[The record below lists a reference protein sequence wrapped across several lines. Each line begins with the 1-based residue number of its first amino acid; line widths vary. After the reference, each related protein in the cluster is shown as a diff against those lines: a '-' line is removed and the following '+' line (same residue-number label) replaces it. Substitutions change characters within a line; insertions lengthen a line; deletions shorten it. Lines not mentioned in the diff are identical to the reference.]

1 MLTAFAVLLC
11 LSALL
16 AWANERWVHLPS
28 TVAVTLAGAASSIVL
43 ILLDT
48 QGWTFGLKQQAI
60 ELWQALDFTAFV
72 LNGILSLMLFAGAMS
87 LDATLMMRLRAGI
100 LTFAGVSTA
109 ISTVLI
115 GFGAWGVFHLVGLD
129 IPLIWSLLFG
139 ALLSPTDPVAVLDML
154 KRAKVPKKIET
165 LIAGESLFNDGVGV
179 VFFIVIA
186 SAAGVGG
193 GHTEPSLTG
202 ALVVFV
208 QEALGGIAFGALIGW
223 ITYRLCRSIEA
234 ASVEILLT
242 LASVV
247 GGYVLAASLG
257 LSGPLAMVVAGLVMS
272 AGKERAFGEHTRERI
287 EGFWETLDEVLN
299 ILLFAFIG
307 LDVLLTPT
315 AVGEVLAGLLMVVVA
330 LVARFVSVALP
341 MTLVRRRDGYGPWT
355 IRVLTWG
362 GLRGGIAI
370 SLALGLPASP
380 YRSALVT
387 ATYVVVLFT
396 IAVQGLT
403 VMPIVRRAAAAEAAA
418 EAAAGETEN
427 RAARP

>member
-315 AVGEVLAGLLMVVVA
+315 AVGEVLAGLLMIVVA

-403 VMPIVRRAAAAEAAA
+403 VMPIVRRAAEAEAAA
-418 EAAAGETEN
+418 EAAAAGGGG
-427 RAARP
+427 RD

>member
-1 MLTAFAVLLC
+1 VLTAFAVLLC

-315 AVGEVLAGLLMVVVA
+315 AVGEVLAGLLMIVVA

-403 VMPIVRRAAAAEAAA
+403 VMPIVRRAAEAEAAA
-418 EAAAGETEN
+418 EAAAAGGGG
-427 RAARP
+427 RD

>member
-315 AVGEVLAGLLMVVVA
+315 AVGEVLAGLLMIVVA

>member
-247 GGYVLAASLG
+247 GGYVLAAGLG

-315 AVGEVLAGLLMVVVA
+315 AVGEVLAGLLMIVVA

>member
-1 MLTAFAVLLC
+1 VLTAFAVLLC

-16 AWANERWVHLPS
+16 AWANERWVKLPS
-28 TVAVTLAGAASSIVL
+28 TVAVTLAGAGSSMLL
-43 ILLDT
+43 ILLDS
-48 QGWTFGLKQQAI
+48 QGWTFGIKQEAA
-60 ELWQALDFTAFV
+60 ELWQTLDFTAFV
-72 LNGILSLMLFAGAMS
+72 LNGILSLLLFAGAMS
-87 LDATLMMRLRAGI
+87 LDAQLMVRLRAGI
-100 LTFAGVSTA
+100 LTFATASTA
-109 ISTVLI
+109 ISTALI
-115 GFGAWGVFHLVGLD
+115 GFGSWGVFHLVGLD

-179 VFFIVIA
+179 VFFLVIA
-186 SAAGVGG
+186 SAAGVGS
-193 GHTEPSLTG
+193 GHAEPSLSG
-202 ALVVFV
+202 AVLVFV

-223 ITYRLCRSIEA
+223 LTYLLCRSIEA

-247 GGYVLAASLG
+247 GGYVLAAGLG
-257 LSGPLAMVVAGLVMS
+257 LSGPLAMVVSGLMMS
-272 AGKERAFGEHTRERI
+272 AHKERAFGQHTRERI
-287 EGFWETLDEVLN
+287 EGFWETLDEILN

-307 LDVLLTPT
+307 LDVLLTPS
-315 AVGEVLAGLLMVVVA
+315 AVGEVLAGLLMIVVA
-330 LVARFVSVALP
+330 LVARFVSVSLP
-341 MTLVRRRDGYGPWT
+341 MRLVRRRDGYGPWT

-370 SLALGLPASP
+370 SLALGLPLSP

-396 IAVQGLT
+396 ISVQGLT
-403 VMPIVRRAAAAEAAA
+403 VMPLVRRAAEAERLAEGNPAEAA
-418 EAAAGETEN
+418 TT
-427 RAARP
+427 

>member
-28 TVAVTLAGAASSIVL
+28 TVAVTLAGAASSILL

-315 AVGEVLAGLLMVVVA
+315 AVGEVLAGLLMIVVA

>member
-186 SAAGVGG
+186 SAAGSVAA
-193 GHTEPSLTG
+193 TPSP
-202 ALVVFV
+202 VSR
-208 QEALGGIAFGALIGW
+208 ERW
-223 ITYRLCRSIEA
+223 SSSSKRRWA
-234 ASVEILLT
+234 AS
-242 LASVV
+242 
-247 GGYVLAASLG
+247 
-257 LSGPLAMVVAGLVMS
+257 PS
-272 AGKERAFGEHTRERI
+272 A
-287 EGFWETLDEVLN
+287 
-299 ILLFAFIG
+299 
-307 LDVLLTPT
+307 P
-315 AVGEVLAGLLMVVVA
+315 
-330 LVARFVSVALP
+330 
-341 MTLVRRRDGYGPWT
+341 
-355 IRVLTWG
+355 
-362 GLRGGIAI
+362 
-370 SLALGLPASP
+370 
-380 YRSALVT
+380 
-387 ATYVVVLFT
+387 
-396 IAVQGLT
+396 
-403 VMPIVRRAAAAEAAA
+403 
-418 EAAAGETEN
+418 
-427 RAARP
+427 

>member
-315 AVGEVLAGLLMVVVA
+315 AVGEVLAGLLMIVVA

-362 GLRGGIAI
+362 GLRAPGQPLPVRSGHRHLRRRPLHDRRPGPDRHADRPSRRGGR
-370 SLALGLPASP
+370 GGG
-380 YRSALVT
+380 R
-387 ATYVVVLFT
+387 
-396 IAVQGLT
+396 GGGG
-403 VMPIVRRAAAAEAAA
+403 RD
-418 EAAAGETEN
+418 
-427 RAARP
+427 